1 VLGDTLSENIIK
13 TQFLIGEYNVEYM
26 VFKQQDGVAVVEFQ
40 RKRVDAALAVK
51 FRDDIQTLISQG
63 NKKIAFNLQHV
74 EFIDSSGLGALVSV
88 MKSLGGNQNMA
99 LCQVKDAVLTVF
111 KLTRMDKIFVIL
123 PSESEAIT
131 RLS

>member
-1 VLGDTLSENIIK
+1 VLDGTLRNNKYAS
-13 TQFLIGEYNVEYM
+13 LRGECNVEYM
-26 VFKQQDGVAVVEFQ
+26 VLKQQDDVVVVEFQ
-40 RKRVDAALAVK
+40 RKRIDAAFAVK
-51 FRDDIQTLISQG
+51 FRDDIQALISQG
-63 NKKIAFNLQHV
+63 NKKIVFNLELV

-123 PSESEAIT
+123 PSESEAIK

>member
-1 VLGDTLSENIIK
+1 MLGDTLSENIIK

-26 VFKQQDGVAVVEFQ
+26 VFKQQDGVAIVEFQ
-40 RKRVDAALAVK
+40 RKRIDAALAVK
-51 FRDDIQTLISQG
+51 FRDDLQTLISQG
-63 NKKIAFNLQHV
+63 NKKVAFNLQHV

>member
-1 VLGDTLSENIIK
+1 MLGDTLSENIIK

>member
-1 VLGDTLSENIIK
+1 
-13 TQFLIGEYNVEYM
+13 VEYM
-26 VFKQQDGVAVVEFQ
+26 VFKQQDGVAIVEFQ
-40 RKRVDAALAVK
+40 RKRIDAALAVK

>member
-1 VLGDTLSENIIK
+1 MLDGTLRNNKYAS
-13 TQFLIGEYNVEYM
+13 LRGECNVEYM
-26 VFKQQDGVAVVEFQ
+26 VLKQQDDVVVVEFQ
-40 RKRVDAALAVK
+40 RKRIDAAFAVK
-51 FRDDIQTLISQG
+51 FRDDIQALISQG
-63 NKKIAFNLQHV
+63 NKKIVFNLELV

-123 PSESEAIT
+123 PSKSEAIK

>member
-1 VLGDTLSENIIK
+1 VLDGTLRNNKYAS
-13 TQFLIGEYNVEYM
+13 LRGECNVEYM
-26 VFKQQDGVAVVEFQ
+26 VLKQQDDVVVVEFQ
-40 RKRVDAALAVK
+40 RKRIDAAFAVK
-51 FRDDIQTLISQG
+51 FRDDIQALISQG
-63 NKKIAFNLQHV
+63 NKKIVFNLELV

-123 PSESEAIT
+123 PSKSEAIK

>member
-26 VFKQQDGVAVVEFQ
+26 VFKQQDGVAIVEFQ
-40 RKRVDAALAVK
+40 RKRIDAALAVK
-51 FRDDIQTLISQG
+51 FRDDLQTLISQG
-63 NKKIAFNLQHV
+63 NKKVAFNLQHV

>member
-1 VLGDTLSENIIK
+1 MLGDTLSENIIK

-26 VFKQQDGVAVVEFQ
+26 VFKQQDGVAIVEFQ
-40 RKRVDAALAVK
+40 RKRIDAALAVK

>member
-1 VLGDTLSENIIK
+1 MR
-13 TQFLIGEYNVEYM
+13 GECNVEYM
-26 VFKQQDGVAVVEFQ
+26 VLKQQDDVVVVEFQ
-40 RKRVDAALAVK
+40 RKRIDAAFAVK
-51 FRDDIQTLISQG
+51 FRDDIQALISQG
-63 NKKIAFNLQHV
+63 NKKIVFNLELV

-123 PSESEAIT
+123 PSKSEAIK

>member
-1 VLGDTLSENIIK
+1 VLDGTLRNNKYAS
-13 TQFLIGEYNVEYM
+13 LRGECNVEYM
-26 VFKQQDGVAVVEFQ
+26 VLKQQDDVVVVEFQ
-40 RKRVDAALAVK
+40 RKRIDAAFAVK
-51 FRDDIQTLISQG
+51 FRDDIQALISQG
-63 NKKIAFNLQHV
+63 NKKIVFNLELV

-123 PSESEAIT
+123 PSEV
-131 RLS
+131 

>member
-1 VLGDTLSENIIK
+1 MLGDTLNENTIK

-26 VFKQQDGVAVVEFQ
+26 VFKQQDGVAIVEFQ
-40 RKRVDAALAVK
+40 RKRIDAALAVK

>member
-1 VLGDTLSENIIK
+1 MLGDTLSENIIK
-13 TQFLIGEYNVEYM
+13 TQLLIGEYNVEHM

-40 RKRVDAALAVK
+40 RKRIDAALAVK